1 MGIKKHTHSHSK
13 NHLSIMSSAD
23 RYQQGKQV
31 AIVGALVNFG
41 LAILKLLIG
50 YFGRSQALIADGVHS
65 FSDLICDFLVLIAA
79 KYGNADA
86 DEDHPYGHYRIETI
100 ITLSLGLILIFIGVG
115 IAIDAAFDLA
125 HQNLKM
131 PSHWTVWVALISIIA
146 NEGLF
151 FYTRKI
157 AHHIDSSALKLAAV
171 HARSDSLASV
181 VVLVGLIGSFF
192 GWVFLD
198 AVAAIIVSLIIIK
211 MGLKG
216 LWNALLELTDQG
228 LNNADLL
235 EIRRII
241 LDTEGVLAM
250 HQLRTRKMSSK
261 TYLDVHILIAPYTS
275 ASEGH
280 QIAERVHVGLVQRF
294 PTIFDTTIH
303 VDVENHPEILPE
315 NLLLTRSE
323 FLEKLKDKLDLLEIR
338 ALNLFYLNNQLEA
351 HLCLSLNYLNQQGLE
366 KLNQIVQD
374 CEENIPGLIKLRL
387 SYAS

>member
-1 MGIKKHTHSHSK
+1 MQKINSKTAIKTSSK
-13 NHLSIMSSAD
+13 ASSKTSSQVRAD
-23 RYQQGKQV
+23 QGKKV
-31 AIVGALVNFG
+31 ALVGALVNFG

-100 ITLSLGLILIFIGVG
+100 ITLSLGLILILIGVG

-125 HQNLKM
+125 HQDLKM
-131 PSHWTVWVALISIIA
+131 PSHWTVWVALVSIIA

-157 AHHIDSSALKLAAV
+157 ANQIDSSALKLAAS
-171 HARSDSLASV
+171 HARSDSLASL
-181 VVLVGLIGSFF
+181 VVLVGLIGAFF
-192 GWVFLD
+192 GWLFLD
-198 AVAAIIVSLIIIK
+198 AVSAIIVSLIIIK
-211 MGLKG
+211 MGLTG
-216 LWNALLELTDQG
+216 AWHALLELTDQG

-235 EIRRII
+235 EIKTII
-241 LDTEGVLAM
+241 LNTEGVLAM

-280 QIAERVHVGLVQRF
+280 QIAERVHVGLVQKF
-294 PTIFDTTIH
+294 PTIFDTIIH
-303 VDVENHPEILPE
+303 VDVENHPEVLPE
-315 NLLLTRSE
+315 NLLLSRSE
-323 FLEKLKDKLDLLEIR
+323 ILEKLEAKILIIAGKYDNAVKTENLLKALPDKTNIKTNKFDWSFS
-338 ALNLFYLNNQLEA
+338 NVFK
-351 HLCLSLNYLNQQGLE
+351 SL
-366 KLNQIVQD
+366 
-374 CEENIPGLIKLRL
+374 
-387 SYAS
+387 